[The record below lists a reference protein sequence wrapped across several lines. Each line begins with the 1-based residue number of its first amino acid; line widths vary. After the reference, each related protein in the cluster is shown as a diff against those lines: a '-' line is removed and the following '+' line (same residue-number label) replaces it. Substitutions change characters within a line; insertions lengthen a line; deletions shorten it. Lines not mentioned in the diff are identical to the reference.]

1 MSVWVRVI
9 FGKLQMSIF
18 NGLEEIVKTDYPLAK
33 RTWYGL
39 GGAADY
45 FIRPK
50 TVKQLKEVVRR
61 CRKNNIPIYV
71 MGFGSN
77 LLISD
82 NGLRGAVIKLEA
94 DEFAQIEFDGT
105 EVTAWAGAELS
116 KLVLTCV
123 EKGLSGIEALTGIPG
138 SIGGAV
144 KMNAGGNFGDFGSAV
159 ETVTLMDGE
168 GNIFKKSKPELV
180 FDYRRTNIEAKFIL
194 NAKLQLTESDSEQIM
209 RTVKEIWI
217 YKKNNQPLNTK
228 NSGCIF
234 KNPQS
239 GSAGALIDRAGMKGL
254 RIGGAVVSEKHA
266 NFIIAE
272 KGCTSSDVM
281 KLIDT
286 IKQKIKEQFDT
297 ELELEVEIWN

>member
-1 MSVWVRVI
+1 MNT
-9 FGKLQMSIF
+9 FK
-18 NGLEEIVKTDYPLAK
+18 GLEEIVETDYPLAK

-39 GGAADY
+39 GGPADY

-61 CRKNNIPIYV
+61 CNENNIRIYV

-82 NGLRGAVIKLEA
+82 EGLRAAVIKLES
-94 DEFAQIEFDGT
+94 DQFAQIEFKGQ
-105 EVTAWAGAELS
+105 EITAWAGAELS

-123 EKGLSGIEALTGIPG
+123 EKGLSVIEALTGIPG

-144 KMNAGGNFGDFGSAV
+144 KMNAGGNFGDFGATV
-159 ETVTLMDGE
+159 ETVTLMDNQ
-168 GNIFKKSKPELV
+168 GNVFDKSKPELV
-180 FDYRRTNIEAKFIL
+180 FDYRRTNITAKFIL
-194 NAKLQLTESDSEQIM
+194 NARLKLNPADSDQIM

-234 KNPQS
+234 KNPR
-239 GSAGALIDRAGMKGL
+239 GVSAGALIDRAGLKGL
-254 RIGGAVVSEKHA
+254 QIGGAVVSEKHA

-272 KGCTSSDVM
+272 KGCTSRDVM
-281 KLIDT
+281 RLIEA
-286 IKQKIKEQFDT
+286 IKHRVKEQFDT
-297 ELELEVEIWN
+297 ELELEIEIWN

>member
-1 MSVWVRVI
+1 MI

>member
-1 MSVWVRVI
+1 MN
-9 FGKLQMSIF
+9 IF
-18 NGLEEIVKTDYPLAK
+18 NGLEEIVETDYPLAK

-50 TVKQLKEVVRR
+50 TVEQLKEVVRR
-61 CRKNNIPIYV
+61 CTNNNIRIYV

-82 NGLRGAVIKLEA
+82 EGLRGAVIKLET
-94 DEFAQIEFDGT
+94 EQFSQMEFDGD

-138 SIGGAV
+138 SVGGAV

-159 ETVTLMDGE
+159 ETVTLMDSD
-168 GNIFKKSKPELV
+168 GNIFEKSKPELV
-180 FDYRRTNIEAKFIL
+180 FDYRRTNITAKFIL
-194 NAKLQLTESDSEQIM
+194 STRLKLNESDSEQIM

-234 KNPQS
+234 KNPQD
-239 GSAGALIDRAGMKGL
+239 GSAGALIDRAGLKGL

-272 KGCTSSDVM
+272 KECTSSDVM
-281 KLIDT
+281 KLIET
-286 IKQKIKEQFDT
+286 IKEKVKEQFDI
-297 ELELEVEIWN
+297 ELELEVEIWD

>member
-1 MSVWVRVI
+1 MNI
-9 FGKLQMSIF
+9 FS
-18 NGLEEIVKTDYPLAK
+18 NLEQIVETDYPLAK

-39 GGAADY
+39 GGSADY

-50 TVKQLKEVVRR
+50 TIEQLKEVVKR
-61 CRKNNIPIYV
+61 CNENEIRIYV

-82 NGLRGAVIKLEA
+82 DGVRAAVIKLGAEQ
-94 DEFAQIEFDGT
+94 FAQIHFDGQ

-144 KMNAGGNFGDFGSAV
+144 KMNAGGNFGDFGAAV
-159 ETVTLMDGE
+159 ETVTLMDNA
-168 GNIFKKSKPELV
+168 GNVFEKGKPELV
-180 FDYRRTNIEAKFIL
+180 FDYRRTNITAKFIL
-194 NAKLQLTESDSEQIM
+194 SARLALNTADPEQIM

-217 YKKNNQPLNTK
+217 YKKNNQPLNTR

-234 KNPQS
+234 KNPR
-239 GSAGALIDRAGMKGL
+239 GVSAGALIDRADLKGL
-254 RIGGAVVSEKHA
+254 RIGGAFVSEKHA

-272 KGCTSSDVM
+272 KGCKSRDVVR
-281 KLIDT
+281 LIEAV
-286 IKQKIKEQFDT
+286 KHRVKEQFNI
-297 ELELEVEIWN
+297 ELELEIEIWD